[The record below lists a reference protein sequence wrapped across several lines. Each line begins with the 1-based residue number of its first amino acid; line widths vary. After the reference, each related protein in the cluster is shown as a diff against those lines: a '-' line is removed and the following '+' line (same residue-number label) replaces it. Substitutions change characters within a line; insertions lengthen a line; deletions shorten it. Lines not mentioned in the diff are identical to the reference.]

1 MKKTLLMTLLAG
13 LVSASQLVQATEV
26 FITGSTAFRKNVH
39 DACLK
44 MFNPGG
50 SVAFAEIDDT
60 NSILGQGS
68 GSGNGAYA
76 WVMSGT
82 PTNSL
87 GLITDTLVI
96 HASFT
101 GSLQGSFA
109 VQQGTEIEWLGTNA
123 GGTTLVTNSATIA
136 FSDVFTSSSLWTALP
151 SNYQEDTV
159 GIQPFAFVKSQSSG
173 AGQTTMNNITN
184 VSWEQVKGLYEDG
197 ELPLSFWTGLDS
209 DTNTPIYLVN
219 RTLDSGTRRT
229 IGAETDHKWLFN
241 APVYM
246 FNTGTNAGNFTW
258 AKYFTTDSA
267 NTNNVVG
274 PAGYGNVNYANS
286 IFSWGPGC
294 VGGGDLRGVL
304 NGTSVNNTSIGY
316 LSFSDAQSA
325 WSGTTWLGLLTF
337 EGGLPTAALPSNA
350 SATNANDF
358 TPVIEGK
365 YPYWAEEVVFFP
377 TTQTQLNQ
385 AGDQKITQPQL
396 GSKGSGLAS
405 GTFLGL
411 LDYQG
416 GGTNFVGGSVENE
429 IVNSKPNTNI
439 PLYKMRVNHN
449 NLTSLITPGHY

>member
-1 MKKTLLMTLLAG
+1 
-13 LVSASQLVQATEV
+13 
-26 FITGSTAFRKNVH
+26 
-39 DACLK
+39 
-44 MFNPGG
+44 
-50 SVAFAEIDDT
+50 
-60 NSILGQGS
+60 
-68 GSGNGAYA
+68 
-76 WVMSGT
+76 
-82 PTNSL
+82 
-87 GLITDTLVI
+87 
-96 HASFT
+96 
-101 GSLQGSFA
+101 
-109 VQQGTEIEWLGTNA
+109 
-123 GGTTLVTNSATIA
+123 
-136 FSDVFTSSSLWTALP
+136 
-151 SNYQEDTV
+151 
-159 GIQPFAFVKSQSSG
+159 
-173 AGQTTMNNITN
+173 
-184 VSWEQVKGLYEDG
+184 
-197 ELPLSFWTGLDS
+197 
-209 DTNTPIYLVN
+209 
-219 RTLDSGTRRT
+219 
-229 IGAETDHKWLFN
+229 
-241 APVYM
+241 
-246 FNTGTNAGNFTW
+246 
-258 AKYFTTDSA
+258 
-267 NTNNVVG
+267 
-274 PAGYGNVNYANS
+274 
-286 IFSWGPGC
+286 

-325 WSGTTWLGLLTF
+325 WSGSTWLGLLTF